1 MGGGALKETL
11 KETHVVTAFLR
22 HDGRVLVV
30 RRSGAVRTYQG
41 RWSAISGYLEDASPL
56 EQALTEIEEETGLAR
71 GDVRLAAEGAPVE
84 IADEEIGT
92 RWIVHPFLF
101 DIDDPQAVRL
111 DWENLE
117 ARWVAPDEL
126 AALDTVP
133 ALAEAYAHCR
143 I

>member
-1 MGGGALKETL
+1 MGGGALEETP

-22 HDGRVLVV
+22 HDGKVLVV

-41 RWSAISGYLEDASPL
+41 RWSAISGYLEDAPPL
-56 EQALTEIEEETGLAR
+56 DQALTEIEEETGLAR
-71 GDVRLAAEGAPVE
+71 ADVRLAAEGAPVE
-84 IADEEIGT
+84 IADEDIGMH
-92 RWIVHPFLF
+92 WVVHPFLF

-126 AALDTVP
+126 ATLDTVP
-133 ALAEAYAHCR
+133 ALAQAYASCKG
-143 I
+143 